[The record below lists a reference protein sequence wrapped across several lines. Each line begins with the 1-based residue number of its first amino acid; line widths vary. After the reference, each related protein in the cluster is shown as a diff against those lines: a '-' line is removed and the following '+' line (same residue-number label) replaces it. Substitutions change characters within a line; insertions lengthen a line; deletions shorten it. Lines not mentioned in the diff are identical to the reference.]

1 MGLMDFF
8 GGGIIESVGKIADD
22 LITSDE
28 ERAEKENEKL
38 KTTLKYKIDMG
49 QLDVDE
55 TKAYLEDKQSAREM
69 NSDLQVSKDWLVR
82 NTGSLIAW
90 FIIIGTFILDYMVAF
105 EGLKNEVGD
114 KEVLM
119 FILGSM
125 NTYTAGVI
133 SFYFGS
139 SKTESDSKRVLSSI
153 NKSDDKR

>member
-1 MGLMDFF
+1 MGIMDFF
-8 GGGIIESVGKIADD
+8 GSGIVETVGKIADD

-28 ERAEKENEKL
+28 EIAEKENEKL
-38 KTTLKYKIDMG
+38 KTTLQYKNENKK
-49 QLDVDE
+49 LDLDE
-55 TKAYLEDKQSAREM
+55 TKAFLEDKSSAREM
-69 NSDLQVSKDWLVR
+69 NSNLQVSKDWLVR

-90 FIIIGTFILDYMVAF
+90 FIIIGTFTLDYMVVF

-139 SKTESDSKRVLSSI
+139 SKTEADVKRIV
-153 NKSDDKR
+153 

>member
-1 MGLMDFF
+1 MGFFDFL
-8 GGGIIESVGKIADD
+8 GGGIVEAVGKVADD

-38 KTTLKYKIDMG
+38 KTNLAYKAQMREADIK
-49 QLDVDE
+49 E
-55 TKAYLEDKQSAREM
+55 SEIYLEDKQSAREM
-69 NSDLQVSKDWLVR
+69 NSNLVASKDWLVR
-82 NTGSLIAW
+82 NTGSLLAW
-90 FIIIGTFILDYMVAF
+90 FIVIGTVALDYMIAF
-105 EGLKNEVGD
+105 ENLKDAVAD

-139 SKTESDSKRVLSSI
+139 SKTEADAKRNSYI
-153 NKSDDKR
+153 A

>member
-1 MGLMDFF
+1 MGFFDFL
-8 GGGIIESVGKIADD
+8 GGGIVEAVGKVADD

-38 KTTLKYKIDMG
+38 KTELAYKAKMRENDIK
-49 QLDVDE
+49 E
-55 TKAYLEDKQSAREM
+55 SEIYLEDKQSAREM
-69 NSDLQVSKDWLVR
+69 NSNLVASKDWLVR
-82 NTGSLIAW
+82 NTGSLLAW
-90 FIIIGTFILDYMVAF
+90 FIVIGTVALDYMIAF
-105 EGLKNEVGD
+105 ENLKDAVAD

-139 SKTESDSKRVLSSI
+139 SKTEADAKRNSYI
-153 NKSDDKR
+153 A

>member
-8 GGGIIESVGKIADD
+8 GSGIVETVGKIADD

-38 KTTLKYKIDMG
+38 RTSLQHKIEMG
-49 QLDVDE
+49 QLDVEE
-55 TKAYLEDKQSAREM
+55 TKAYLGDKQSAREM
-69 NSDLQVSKDWLVR
+69 NSDLQISKDWLVR

-90 FIIIGTFILDYMVAF
+90 FIIIGTFILDYMVVF

-139 SKTESDSKRVLSSI
+139 SKTEADTKRIVQ
-153 NKSDDKR
+153 

>member
-1 MGLMDFF
+1 MGFMDFL
-8 GGGIIESVGKIADD
+8 GGGIVEAVGKVADD

-38 KTTLKYKIDMG
+38 KADLQYKTEMRKF
-49 QLDVDE
+49 DVAE
-55 TKAYLEDKQSAREM
+55 TKAYLEDKQSARVM
-69 NSDLQVSKDWLVR
+69 NSNLTSSKDWLVR
-82 NTGSLIAW
+82 NTGSLLAW
-90 FIIIGTFILDYMVAF
+90 FVIIGTFALDYMVAF
-105 EGLKNEVGD
+105 EGLKEAVGD

-139 SKTESDSKRVLSSI
+139 SKTEADMKRVS
-153 NKSDDKR
+153 

>member
-1 MGLMDFF
+1 MNILNFL
-8 GGGIIESVGKIADD
+8 GGGIIESVGKITDD

-38 KTTLKYKIDMG
+38 KANLQYKSEIAKNE
-49 QLDVDE
+49 VEE
-55 TKAYLEDKQSAREM
+55 TKAYLQDKQSAREM
-69 NSDLQVSKDWLVR
+69 NSELIASKDWLVR
-82 NTGSLIAW
+82 NTGSLLAW
-90 FIIIGTFILDYMVAF
+90 FVIIGTFSLDYMVAF
-105 EGLKNEVGD
+105 EGLKEAVGD

-139 SKTESDSKRVLSSI
+139 SKTEADTKRTYLQH
-153 NKSDDKR
+153 KS

>member
-1 MGLMDFF
+1 MGLFDFL
-8 GGGIIESVGKIADD
+8 GSGIVESVGKVADD

-38 KTTLKYKIDMG
+38 KTNLQYKAQMREA
-49 QLDVDE
+49 DVAE
-55 TKAYLEDKQSAREM
+55 TKAFIEDKQSARKM
-69 NSDLQVSKDWLVR
+69 NSDLVASKDWLVR
-82 NTGSLIAW
+82 NTGSLLAW
-90 FIIIGTFILDYMVAF
+90 FIVIGTVTLDYMIAF
-105 EGLKNEVGD
+105 ENLKDAVAD

-139 SKTESDSKRVLSSI
+139 SKTEADAKRAV
-153 NKSDDKR
+153 

>member
-1 MGLMDFF
+1 MGLFDFL
-8 GGGIIESVGKIADD
+8 GSGIVESVGKVADD

-38 KTTLKYKIDMG
+38 KTELSYKAQMREA
-49 QLDVDE
+49 DVAE
-55 TKAYLEDKQSAREM
+55 TKAFIEDKQSARKM
-69 NSDLQVSKDWLVR
+69 NSDLVASKDWLVR
-82 NTGSLIAW
+82 NTGSLLAW
-90 FIIIGTFILDYMVAF
+90 FIVIGTVVLDYMIAFDNLKDAVA
-105 EGLKNEVGD
+105 D

-139 SKTESDSKRVLSSI
+139 SKTEADAKRAV
-153 NKSDDKR
+153 

>member
-1 MGLMDFF
+1 MGFFDFL
-8 GGGIIESVGKIADD
+8 GGGIVEAVGKVADD

-38 KTTLKYKIDMG
+38 KANLSYKAQMRESDIKESE
-49 QLDVDE
+49 L
-55 TKAYLEDKQSAREM
+55 YLEDKQSAREM
-69 NSDLQVSKDWLVR
+69 NSNLVASKDWLVR
-82 NTGSLIAW
+82 NTGSLLAW
-90 FIIIGTFILDYMVAF
+90 FIVIGTVALDYMIAF
-105 EGLKNEVGD
+105 ENLKDAVAD

-139 SKTESDSKRVLSSI
+139 SKTEADAKRMKI
-153 NKSDDKR
+153 E

>member
-1 MGLMDFF
+1 MGLFDFL
-8 GGGIIESVGKIADD
+8 GSGIVESVGKVADD

-38 KTTLKYKIDMG
+38 KTNLQYKAQMREA
-49 QLDVDE
+49 DVAE
-55 TKAYLEDKQSAREM
+55 TKAFIEDKQSARKM
-69 NSDLQVSKDWLVR
+69 NSDLVASKDWLVR
-82 NTGSLIAW
+82 NTGSLLAW
-90 FIIIGTFILDYMVAF
+90 FIVIGTVALDYMIAF
-105 EGLKNEVGD
+105 ENLKDAVAD

-139 SKTESDSKRVLSSI
+139 SKTEADAKRAV
-153 NKSDDKR
+153 

>member
-1 MGLMDFF
+1 MNWMSLLTGGLVE
-8 GGGIIESVGKIADD
+8 GIGKVADD

-28 ERAEKENEKL
+28 ERAEKENEQL
-38 KTTLKYKIDMG
+38 KANLQYKTQMR
-49 QLDVDE
+49 QSEVEE
-55 TKAYLEDKQSAREM
+55 TKAYLEDKASAREM
-69 NSDLQVSKDWLVR
+69 NHQIQASKDWLVR
-82 NTGSLIAW
+82 NTGSLLAW
-90 FIIIGTFILDYMVAF
+90 FIILGTFVLDYMVVF

-139 SKTESDSKRVLSSI
+139 SKSEADSKRAT
-153 NKSDDKR
+153 

>member
-1 MGLMDFF
+1 MGFFDFL
-8 GGGIIESVGKIADD
+8 GGGIVEAVGKVADD

-38 KTTLKYKIDMG
+38 KANLAYKAQMRKADIKEAEIY
-49 QLDVDE
+49 LD
-55 TKAYLEDKQSAREM
+55 DKQSAREM
-69 NSDLQVSKDWLVR
+69 NSNLVASKDWLVR
-82 NTGSLIAW
+82 NTGSLLAW
-90 FIIIGTFILDYMVAF
+90 FIVIGTVALDYMISFENLKDAVA
-105 EGLKNEVGD
+105 D

-139 SKTESDSKRVLSSI
+139 SKTEADAKRNSYI
-153 NKSDDKR
+153 A

>member
-1 MGLMDFF
+1 MGFFDFL
-8 GGGIIESVGKIADD
+8 GGGIVEAVGKVADD

-38 KTTLKYKIDMG
+38 KANLSYKAQMRESDIKESE
-49 QLDVDE
+49 L
-55 TKAYLEDKQSAREM
+55 YLEDKQSAREM
-69 NSDLQVSKDWLVR
+69 NSNLVASKDWLVR
-82 NTGSLIAW
+82 NTGSLLAW
-90 FIIIGTFILDYMVAF
+90 FIVIGTVALDYMISFENLKDAVA
-105 EGLKNEVGD
+105 D

-139 SKTESDSKRVLSSI
+139 SKTEADAKRNSYI
-153 NKSDDKR
+153 A